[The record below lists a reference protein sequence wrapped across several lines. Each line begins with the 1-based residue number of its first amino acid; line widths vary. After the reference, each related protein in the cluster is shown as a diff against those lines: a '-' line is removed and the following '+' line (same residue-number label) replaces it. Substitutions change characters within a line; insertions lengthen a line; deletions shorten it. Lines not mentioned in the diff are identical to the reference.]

1 MAASIWILLLLLATY
16 CKRLKPFKVPSMIFF
31 FFFYHHIHNMLDDI
45 DGNFSFYF
53 VVMGER
59 LERVIFP
66 VLLLLILSHF

>member
-16 CKRLKPFKVPSMIFF
+16 CKRLKPFKVPSMI